1 MYCAKLIYMKNSTIL
16 CGRGIMGWT
25 LELLKTATSDEVIR
39 VVQHLLESLGFKDA
53 ERVIAENWNIDFI
66 ALRED
71 PISGLEKYVIKVK
84 TEELVSS
91 NEVEEFMESIIK
103 AKADRGVFIAV
114 DGFTKDAKVL
124 LGREYKGKIIPWDGE
139 RLVKELNDR
148 DIPISNELLER
159 FEKKKRKE
167 EEEVKRKGMLKVI
180 HLDAP
185 LLYSF
190 SPNKVLET
198 VMSLMES
205 RYKIKREDVFLEG
218 LVVEL
223 SAGYIISWSA
233 TKDGEEVI
241 KDEAIVLSKDDVIP
255 LVSRDGELERK
266 VSKALLES
274 ESAIKASKVETAS
287 PISQSEAVVA
297 LKLKL
302 ADELKIPQTNIY
314 LSSRRRVYVPNKALL
329 KLKVGINF
337 AKAEVDLKT
346 DDVKV
351 DIAPL
356 PREKL
361 VEIAK
366 EECKNALGESPEELS
381 VEEKGP
387 VIIISGQTKRFVF
400 GIALHVYSGR
410 IIKRK
415 SKLKREAIFSEVAK
429 LYPEGEVVF
438 FDEKENRAITDV
450 MTPKG
455 VVVLEFNL
463 ENGEHTVTANLLHPY
478 QIANSAKSL
487 LEKNFDMNGLEL
499 VDFKFHDATQ
509 LEILLE
515 SNDGKIK
522 VNADGKTGDIIDY
535 FVEISPQKAR
545 EIILQKYGGWSIKK
559 LDRKS
564 DTYEVEL
571 ENKRALL
578 RISLSKD
585 GKILT
590 EVDRQLKIEVVQEI
604 AKKFLEEKGI
614 PAAIKEITLDDNWK
628 VKFVGEERVGELLI
642 GRSSGEI
649 LKSDVFLTE
658 MAIEENYKRHV
669 REKFNETS
677 LNTERIVVYKEKGY
691 AVIKLIGNESIYY
704 AKIDLRNGK
713 ILEED
718 NLPNKGLM
726 AKIKKVQL
734 EAKYK

>member
-1 MYCAKLIYMKNSTIL
+1 ME
-16 CGRGIMGWT
+16 WT
-25 LELLKTATSDEVIR
+25 LEILNFASDEDIIR
-39 VVQHLLESLGFKDA
+39 IVQRLIESLGFKEA
-53 ERVIAENWNIDFI
+53 ERVRTEEWKIDFI

-71 PISGLEKYVIKVK
+71 PISGLEKYAIKVK
-84 TEELVSS
+84 TKGLASS
-91 NEVEEFMESIIK
+91 KEVEEFAEAIIK
-103 AKADRGVFIAV
+103 AKADRGIFLSVS
-114 DGFTKDAKVL
+114 GFTKDAKVL

-139 RLVKELNDR
+139 RFVKELNDR
-148 DIPISNELLER
+148 EIPVPHELVER
-159 FEKKKRKE
+159 LKKEKMEKE
-167 EEEVKRKGMLKVI
+167 EEAKRRGMLKVI
-180 HLDAP
+180 RLDAP

-190 SPNKVLET
+190 SPNKVLEM

-205 RYKIKREDVFLEG
+205 RYKTKREDIFLEE

-223 SAGYIISWSA
+223 STGYIILWSA
-233 TKDGEEVI
+233 KKEAEEVKDKAVILSKEEVI
-241 KDEAIVLSKDDVIP
+241 P
-255 LVSRDGELERK
+255 FVSRDVELERK
-266 VSKALLES
+266 VSRALLES
-274 ESAIKASKVETAS
+274 ESAIKASEVEITS
-287 PISQSEAVVA
+287 PISQNEAVIA

-302 ADELKIPQTNIY
+302 ADGLEIPQTNIY
-314 LSSRRRVYVPNKALL
+314 LSSRRKVYVPNRALL
-329 KLKVGINF
+329 TLKVGINS

-346 DDVKV
+346 NDIKV
-351 DIAPL
+351 DITPL
-356 PREKL
+356 PKEKL
-361 VEIAK
+361 IEIAR
-366 EECKNALGESPEELS
+366 EECKKSLGENPEEIS
-381 VEEKGP
+381 VEEKDS
-387 VIIISGQTKRFVF
+387 VAIISGQTKRFVF

-410 IIKRK
+410 IMKRK
-415 SKLKREAIFSEVAK
+415 SKMKREAIFSEVAK

-487 LEKNFDMNGLEL
+487 LEKNFDMKGLKL